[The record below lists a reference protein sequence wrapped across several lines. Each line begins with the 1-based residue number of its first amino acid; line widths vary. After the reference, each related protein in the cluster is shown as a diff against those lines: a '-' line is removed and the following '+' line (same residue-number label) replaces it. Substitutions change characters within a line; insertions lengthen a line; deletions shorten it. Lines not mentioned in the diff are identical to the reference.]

1 MAIKF
6 HLISI
11 TPHRCTGNTLNIDTK
26 AIKYLLE
33 TPMSLSLPIEF
44 LHSQMMNAVK
54 LDDLFRNLYVS
65 IVLINVYCCSPQKQQ
80 AK

>member
-1 MAIKF
+1 
-6 HLISI
+6 
-11 TPHRCTGNTLNIDTK
+11 
-26 AIKYLLE
+26 
-33 TPMSLSLPIEF
+33 MSFSLPIEF